1 MPELVVNINFI
12 KFFRKMKIIKK
23 TEKLPTEWKMLIEKI
38 ELFYLIMYLVIFC
51 CFQKIFFSKVDNV
64 LIHV

>member
-1 MPELVVNINFI
+1 
-12 KFFRKMKIIKK
+12 MKIIKK